1 MASSHKSKKD
11 ALTFEQ
17 SMERLDSIVK
27 RIDSPDTALEEM
39 ISLVEEGLQLI
50 RSSRETLKKAE
61 LRINMLENEAAPQ
74 ASESSA
80 APDQRDNG
88 FSLF

>member
-1 MASSHKSKKD
+1 MSSPQKSKKE

-50 RSSRETLKKAE
+50 RSSRETLRKAE
-61 LRINMLENEAAPQ
+61 LRINMLENDTAPQ
-74 ASESSA
+74 QSENRVETD
-80 APDQRDNG
+80 PRDNG
-88 FSLF
+88 FTLF

>member
-1 MASSHKSKKD
+1 MSSSHKNKKE
-11 ALTFEQ
+11 ALSFEQ
-17 SMERLDSIVK
+17 AMERLDIIVK

-74 ASESSA
+74 TSEGSTE
-80 APDQRDNG
+80 PDQRDNG
-88 FSLF
+88 FTLF